1 MFIEDEG
8 AHVARKKNPQHP
20 FFPYVATPFLPYVQ
34 NECFFCSFF
43 RCSVP
48 RRLWE
53 QMRADDSLVIRLNVP
68 HEARLE
74 RLVREYGVHPVE
86 ELAGCVEAM
95 RKRLGAER
103 TEYAL
108 KLLGE
113 TPAGLSEVADLLLK
127 YYYDMAYDKKAAQR
141 PGEQRI
147 LECDT
152 REGAVD
158 QAAEQAF
165 ECALQMVKGR
175 LP

>member
-1 MFIEDEG
+1 EKESST
-8 AHVARKKNPQHP
+8 PL
-20 FFPYVATPFLPYVQ
+20 FPICGDPVSPICQKLMLLLAL
-34 NECFFCSFF
+34 F

-127 YYYDMAYDKKAAQR
+127 YYYDKAYDKKAAQR

-158 QAAEQAF
+158 RAAEQAF